1 MSDPTPVSPP
11 DSHAV
16 SSSPGPVDA
25 GGVSPAGPTAVP
37 PQPVDPARATS
48 GLDQA
53 ATAGRNRA
61 VAELDAVPEQLA
73 TRVAKLAAYTART
86 ASTVGLDATAGQ
98 LDTETRRSICLVVG
112 DSGAGKSSLISAL
125 LGRPGL
131 LPVGLSHC
139 RVSLVDGPAKVTAL
153 LPGRGG
159 ESEIDIPEGVLAT
172 AAAAALHERP
182 TLITA
187 HLPERALVGIE
198 LIDMPGLDGLA
209 GSHGAEAMSL
219 LPGVDALILVHDS
232 NGPLRDGEL
241 KFLTAAADF
250 VGCMAVVF
258 SKVDVA
264 PHYQGLVDE
273 TRASLARNPVLRS
286 TTVFAVSSANFEAA
300 LRQRESGGRLGDHLT
315 RLSGIEPV
323 TTFLREQVAGRS
335 QRLRQA
341 ALARECGAIL
351 RRCADRVERD
361 SGAGADEDL
370 IAAEKA
376 LGVLIAGEV
385 ATRTELRNA
394 SQGLRTLPRRELD
407 NAIRQLREELRN
419 HIEHAPVKQLS
430 QLSESLQARLVVATA
445 GVWESQTEQAIR
457 AAELLETRL
466 DGTDEVARMR
476 AAVAAVD
483 LAYDVAGSLAAGIGS
498 PSEAYQKSLS
508 ANTKATM
515 ARMSIFLVPA
525 MLGPLGWIGGLA
537 LGGTVAGA
545 MVWGQTR
552 SRDAQQRNHLRSWV
566 DQALNDALRGLQLG
580 LETRAQ
586 ELGHH
591 IDTRTVELIADAK
604 ARRERLRGLV
614 TTARS
619 DPQREKARARVET
632 LRKEAVAAA
641 ALADQ
646 VLAGGPASALPKP
659 ASRPAG

>member
-1 MSDPTPVSPP
+1 
-11 DSHAV
+11 
-16 SSSPGPVDA
+16 
-25 GGVSPAGPTAVP
+25 
-37 PQPVDPARATS
+37 
-48 GLDQA
+48 
-53 ATAGRNRA
+53 
-61 VAELDAVPEQLA
+61 
-73 TRVAKLAAYTART
+73 VAKLAAYTART
-86 ASTVGLDATAGQ
+86 ASTLGLDATAGQ
-98 LDTETRRSICLVVG
+98 LDTENRRSSCLVVG

-131 LPVGLSHC
+131 LPVGRSHC
-139 RVSLVDGPAKVTAL
+139 RVSLVEGPAKVTAL
-153 LPGRGG
+153 LPGRGDD
-159 ESEIDIPEGVLAT
+159 SEIEIPEGVLAT
-172 AAAAALHERP
+172 AASADLHERP

-187 HLPERALVGIE
+187 HLPDQALAGIE

-219 LPGVDALILVHDS
+219 LPGADALVLVHDS

-241 KFLTAAADF
+241 TFLTAAADF
-250 VGCMAVVF
+250 VGCLAVVF
-258 SKVDVA
+258 SKVDIS
-264 PHYQGLVDE
+264 PEYQSLVDE
-273 TRASLARNPVLRS
+273 ARARFARNPVLRS
-286 TTVFAVSSANFEAA
+286 TSIFPVSSANFEAA
-300 LRQRESGGRLGDHLT
+300 LRQRESGGRLADHLT
-315 RLSGIEPV
+315 RLSGLDPV
-323 TTFLREQVAGRS
+323 TAFLREQVAGRS

-370 IAAEKA
+370 ISAEKG

-394 SQGLRTLPRRELD
+394 SQALRTLPRRELD
-407 NAIRQLREELRN
+407 NAIRRVREELRS
-419 HIEHAPVKQLS
+419 HIENAPTKQLS

-445 GVWESQTEQAIR
+445 QVWQIQTEQAIR

-466 DGTDEVARMR
+466 DGVDEVARMR
-476 AAVAAVD
+476 AAVAAAD
-483 LAYDVAGSLAAGIGS
+483 LAYDVAGSLTAGIGS

-508 ANTKATM
+508 ANSRATM
-515 ARMSIFLVPA
+515 ARMSVFLIPA

-537 LGGTVAGA
+537 LGGTAAGA

-552 SRDAQQRNHLRSWV
+552 SRDVQQRNHLRSWV
-566 DQALNDALRGLQLG
+566 DQVLNDALRGLQLG

-604 ARRERLRGLV
+604 ARRERLRTLV

-619 DPQREKARARVET
+619 DPQRTKARERVET

-646 VLAGGPASALPKP
+646 VLAGAPTSAVTRPAH
-659 ASRPAG
+659 RPAG